1 MTEICSRPRNTTL
14 FTKKHCLPCVCFMYG
29 SSIQELIV
37 DEWTPNPA
45 LSLKEPWKKVCFI
58 SMNFLFFLVL
68 LWVLFHLLCANVV
81 CLYSLQSMN
90 NSCYSCALT
99 CHVAT
104 RNTLLDL
111 NDLCDFNHDWSRV
124 EKHVLMC

>member
-1 MTEICSRPRNTTL
+1 MDTQP
-14 FTKKHCLPCVCFMYG
+14 CLKSERAMEKGLLYLY
-29 SSIQELIV
+29 E
-37 DEWTPNPA
+37 
-45 LSLKEPWKKVCFI
+45 
-58 SMNFLFFLVL
+58 FFVL
-68 LWVLFHLLCANVV
+68 LGTSLGAISPFVCKRCVLILSPI
-81 CLYSLQSMN
+81 YD